1 MSKEAVY
8 TDNAPKAI
16 GVYSQAITIKDTVYI
31 SGQIGIDP
39 HTQELMQDF
48 DSQLKQTFA
57 NLSAVVL
64 AASGDFAKIVKLSI
78 YLTSMDNFSQVNE
91 IMSKYF
97 TTPYPA
103 RIVVGVQALP
113 KGALVEIDAIM
124 VL

>member
-57 NLSAVVL
+57 NL
-64 AASGDFAKIVKLSI
+64 
-78 YLTSMDNFSQVNE
+78 
-91 IMSKYF
+91 
-97 TTPYPA
+97 
-103 RIVVGVQALP
+103 
-113 KGALVEIDAIM
+113 
-124 VL
+124 